1 MKEIVKLGYK
11 KLKFNLL
18 YWVYIRYYADYNV
31 SDLKKDKENLRKNAK
46 RELVVYYLKSA
57 LLQKPIIQC
66 DFITT
71 IQVEKDFCKIVTIPQ
86 KELEV
91 ILLKNKL
98 GGYLTSNI
106 VQEKEFDKIFDEL
119 YPKLIERINFYE
131 RNRNS
136 KNRI

>member
-18 YWVYIRYYADYNV
+18 DWVFIRYYADYNV

-57 LLQKPIIQC
+57 LLEKPIIQR
-66 DFITT
+66 DFITA

-98 GGYLTSNI
+98 GGYLTSDI

>member
-11 KLKFNLL
+11 KLKFKLL
-18 YWVYIRYYADYNV
+18 YWVFIRYYADYNV

-71 IQVEKDFCKIVTIPQ
+71 IQVEKDFYKIVTIPQ

-98 GGYLTSNI
+98 GGYLTSDI

-119 YPKLIERINFYE
+119 YPKLIEMVNLYE

>member
-11 KLKFNLL
+11 KLKFKLL
-18 YWVYIRYYADYNV
+18 YWVFIRYYADYNV
-31 SDLKKDKENLRKNAK
+31 SDLKRDKENLRKNAK
-46 RELVVYYLKSA
+46 RELVVYYLKSS

-71 IQVEKDFCKIVTIPQ
+71 IQVEEDFCKIVTIPQ

-98 GGYLTSNI
+98 GGYLTSDI

-119 YPKLIERINFYE
+119 YPKLIEMINFYE

>member
-18 YWVYIRYYADYNV
+18 YWVFIRYYADYNV
-31 SDLKKDKENLRKNAK
+31 SDLKKDEENLRKNAK

-98 GGYLTSNI
+98 GGYLTSDI

-119 YPKLIERINFYE
+119 YPKLIERVNFYE

>member
-18 YWVYIRYYADYNV
+18 YWVFIRYYADYNV
-31 SDLKKDKENLRKNAK
+31 SDLKRDKENLRKNAK
-46 RELVVYYLKSA
+46 RELVAYYLKSA
-57 LLQKPIIQC
+57 LLQKPITQC

-98 GGYLTSNI
+98 GGYLTSDI